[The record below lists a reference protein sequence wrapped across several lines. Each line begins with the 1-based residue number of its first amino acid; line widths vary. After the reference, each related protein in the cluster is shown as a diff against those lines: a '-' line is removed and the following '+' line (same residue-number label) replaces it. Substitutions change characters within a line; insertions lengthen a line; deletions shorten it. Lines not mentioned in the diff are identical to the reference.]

1 MQCFEV
7 LNAMGLVLCIYIL
20 RSFPMQCCEL
30 LDAMGVPCLQSKGEA
45 EALCAQLNMAGVS

>member
-1 MQCFEV
+1 M
-7 LNAMGLVLCIYIL
+7 LWGWRNLVLCIYIYIL
-20 RSFPMQCCEL
+20 RSFPVQCCEL